1 VSDPTAAE
9 RARRYRARR
18 RQRDGSV
25 TSREHELART
35 IAELVDEIRELR
47 RELKT
52 GDIHTVDNR
61 DAVTRH
67 ADEGAHALAHVRTRL
82 TAPTGPSEPLEIRRD
97 VTPRAESV
105 LGILSRAHS
114 AQSAAAIGDALGLG
128 AVDVIAELVA
138 LAGLG
143 RVRRVPASSMRER
156 DRWQLVTVAESST
169 ETISCRAY
177 REHQIAGHRR
187 DPVTHRFRCYI
198 CDPIVEPIEAAAA
211 FA

>member
-1 VSDPTAAE
+1 
-9 RARRYRARR
+9 
-18 RQRDGSV
+18 
-25 TSREHELART
+25 
-35 IAELVDEIRELR
+35 
-47 RELKT
+47 
-52 GDIHTVDNR
+52 
-61 DAVTRH
+61 
-67 ADEGAHALAHVRTRL
+67 
-82 TAPTGPSEPLEIRRD
+82 